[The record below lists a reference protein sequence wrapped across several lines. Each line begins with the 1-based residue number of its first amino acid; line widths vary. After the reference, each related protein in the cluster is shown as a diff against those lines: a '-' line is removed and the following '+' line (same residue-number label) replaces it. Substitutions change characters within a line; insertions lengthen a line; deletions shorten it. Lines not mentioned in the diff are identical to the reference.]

1 MKRNKFCVINAE
13 QLPSFKY
20 GNTYSVP
27 LQCPNEGIAHI
38 SKEGFENGG
47 FPSISISSNH
57 NGWDIYYNKGC
68 GDLFAIATEVQFLI
82 KAMRFTSRWILANK
96 DQIQKDIITCS

>member
-38 SKEGFENGG
+38 SKEGFENGVY
-47 FPSISISSNH
+47 FPLDFS
-57 NGWDIYYNKGC
+57 K
-68 GDLFAIATEVQFLI
+68 
-82 KAMRFTSRWILANK
+82 
-96 DQIQKDIITCS
+96 